1 MCGVILKVQIVLL
14 LKTISAFTGSI
25 SLDFEDTHSGAN
37 LVLRNKM
44 QMKKVVR
51 QRRATGR
58 RKQLPQQQPLRK

>member
-44 QMKKVVR
+44 QMKVVR